1 MSLGPHVRLAAKAVE
16 ARPRTRGAA
25 AGWVRSESTGEWM
38 YVFKPTVAG
47 AVVYLK
53 LMLRESC
60 LVVFFHED
68 EGDSHEEGP

>member
-1 MSLGPHVRLAAKAVE
+1 MIGAGLDAEDACDILLGLRV
-16 ARPRTRGAA
+16 TDF
-25 AGWVRSESTGEWM
+25 AGRVRSESTGEWM

-60 LVVFFHED
+60 LVVSFHED